1 MIPAQ
6 RTPVTAGTS
15 NAGLP
20 IRVPLAQL
28 PGNNSGGQG
37 PAPDVTQPLTVS
49 HTEPDPASVSS
60 MLTRFYSGVHR
71 AANEDEVPTVPI
83 NDHRGST
90 A

>member
-1 MIPAQ
+1 M
-6 RTPVTAGTS
+6 
-15 NAGLP
+15 
-20 IRVPLAQL
+20 
-28 PGNNSGGQG
+28 
-37 PAPDVTQPLTVS
+37 PDVTQPIMVAS

>member
-1 MIPAQ
+1 MVPAQ
-6 RTPVTAGTS
+6 RQPVTAGTS

-28 PGNNSGGQG
+28 PGDNAGQG
-37 PAPDVTQPLTVS
+37 ETPDVTQPLTVS